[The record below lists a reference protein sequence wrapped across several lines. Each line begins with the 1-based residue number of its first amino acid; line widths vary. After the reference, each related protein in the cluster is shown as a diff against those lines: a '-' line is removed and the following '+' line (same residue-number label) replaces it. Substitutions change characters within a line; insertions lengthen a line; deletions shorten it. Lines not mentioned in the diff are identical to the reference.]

1 MSKAERFAGSMTEGA
16 RLLVR
21 RIGESKIRK
30 AEEIKD
36 FTGVEP
42 EAQDE
47 SR

>member
-1 MSKAERFAGSMTEGA
+1 MSRFISQPEDGIIIRGK
-16 RLLVR
+16 
-21 RIGESKIRK
+21 GEVKVHK

-36 FTGVEP
+36 FTDLEP